1 MGKSSVLSLRRFVQT
16 TSLDG
21 DEHRSRCDGVSK
33 HKFDPGA
40 CAGPEWR
47 AYCDVDDE
55 DPMTTDIAC
64 GADTFELTDIG
75 GCVALVATGPE

>member
-1 MGKSSVLSLRRFVQT
+1 
-16 TSLDG
+16 
-21 DEHRSRCDGVSK
+21 VSK

-75 GCVALVATGPE
+75 GCVALVATGRE